1 MKPVEKRRGPKQGKA
16 GVQVAGNSRSKD
28 SLTKILN
35 YATSCAEDCGESD
48 ISPIDLEE
56 ESTGSA
62 GKQEVAYSV
71 DSWKCQLF
79 TVSIKF
85 TLTVISRA
93 GEGTKVR
100 FINIVCI
107 TKLFITIYFQIPDQ
121 LTIKKSWKGII
132 VHYVKK

>member
-16 GVQVAGNSRSKD
+16 GVQDAGNSRSKD

-48 ISPIDLEE
+48 ISPIDWEE
-56 ESTGSA
+56 ESSA
-62 GKQEVAYSV
+62 GKQEIAYSV

-79 TVSIKF
+79 TVTIKF